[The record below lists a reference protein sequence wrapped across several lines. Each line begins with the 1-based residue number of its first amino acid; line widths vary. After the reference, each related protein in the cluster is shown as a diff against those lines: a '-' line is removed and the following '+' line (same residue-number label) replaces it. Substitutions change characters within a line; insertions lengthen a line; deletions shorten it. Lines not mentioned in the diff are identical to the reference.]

1 MVSVRRQ
8 SKDSSPRVF
17 VVVPLVVLGVAK
29 SVRHV
34 QRQDR
39 TLIRN
44 YVPEGVVLPN
54 ARTLTSVSNFLACV
68 STVDVRI
75 PSVVTVA
82 GAIKDSLWTNMASNV
97 TVSILK
103 IIVYYK

>member
-1 MVSVRRQ
+1 MVNVQRR
-8 SKDSSPRVF
+8 SKDTSPRVF

-29 SVRHV
+29 SVKPV
-34 QRQDR
+34 QRQEL

-44 YVPEGVVLPN
+44 YVLEGLDLPN
-54 ARTLTSVSNFLACV
+54 VRILTNASNFLACV

-82 GAIKDSLWTNMASNV
+82 GAIKDLLWTNMASNV

-103 IIVYYK
+103 VICYQ